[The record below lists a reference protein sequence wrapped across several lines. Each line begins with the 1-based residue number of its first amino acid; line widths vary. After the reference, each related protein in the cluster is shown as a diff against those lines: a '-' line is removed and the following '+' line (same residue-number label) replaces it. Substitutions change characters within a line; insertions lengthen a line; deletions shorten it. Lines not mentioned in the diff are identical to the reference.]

1 MMNGVVRR
9 RIHVTAISYEDVA
22 GLLRRLELYDDVVKG
37 KITCHICGKE
47 VMLENI
53 GGILAVNGKIVLICD
68 KPDCIARAAVLSSKE
83 RQHVAGSDE
92 DE

>member
-1 MMNGVVRR
+1 MKKDIVRR

-47 VMLENI
+47 VTLENI
-53 GGILAVNGKIVLICD
+53 GGVTVVGGKAILVCD